1 MPTNTFFHLPKEK
14 QNRLIHAIR
23 QEFSRVPFEQI
34 SINQIIHNA
43 NISRGS
49 FYQYFYNK
57 QDLLQLILHN
67 YQQQLLT
74 YAKKSLI
81 LHHGD
86 IFNMFEDILNF
97 TVHFAKDETNQK
109 IYQNLFSDIRINR
122 DCFLKLYKDNTQ
134 QKINEELLP
143 YIDFTAL
150 NLNEHDDLI
159 YFIDILA
166 AICKETIAE
175 IFLNLPNYQN
185 TYKNCQKKLQLLKQN
200 FTKIKESKIDA

>member
-67 YQQQLLT
+67 
-74 YAKKSLI
+74 
-81 LHHGD
+81 
-86 IFNMFEDILNF
+86 
-97 TVHFAKDETNQK
+97 
-109 IYQNLFSDIRINR
+109 
-122 DCFLKLYKDNTQ
+122 
-134 QKINEELLP
+134 
-143 YIDFTAL
+143 
-150 NLNEHDDLI
+150 
-159 YFIDILA
+159 
-166 AICKETIAE
+166 
-175 IFLNLPNYQN
+175 
-185 TYKNCQKKLQLLKQN
+185 
-200 FTKIKESKIDA
+200 

>member
-185 TYKNCQKKLQLLKQN
+185 TYKNYQKKLQLLKQN